1 MLKAVIV
8 DANAISRGLL
18 NTVLTEGSYDVVG
31 QTHTSAQGYAL
42 ALKHQPHF
50 ICIAREQVE
59 DGNKVVEELRAKLP
73 KTLVFMVSG
82 TIDAPTLQGALAR
95 GVHGFIVKPFKADT
109 VLKTVRNTIIAV
121 VRKHQEPPASR

>member
-18 NTVLTEGSYDVVG
+18 NTVLTAGSYEVVG

-59 DGNKVVEELRAKLP
+59 DGGNVVEELRANLP
-73 KTLVFMVSG
+73 KTLIFMVSG
-82 TIDAPTLQGALAR
+82 TIDAPTLQAALAR

-109 VLKTVRNTIIAV
+109 VLKTVRNTIIAL
-121 VRKHQEPPASR
+121 VRKHQG